1 MQNRKGPQPPR
12 TTTMSLS
19 NELAKQRNRGAA
31 DRTLMAWIRTCL
43 SLISFGFGLDKILGA
58 IKRSRLGESAH
69 VDLSVRLV
77 AIGFVLIGIVAMA
90 ASTRQHRLNLRQIK
104 RDDYFYTD
112 QFSIT
117 TATATALIMIGAVAL
132 VLLIQGAQTG

>member
-1 MQNRKGPQPPR
+1 
-12 TTTMSLS
+12 
-19 NELAKQRNRGAA
+19 
-31 DRTLMAWIRTCL
+31 
-43 SLISFGFGLDKILGA
+43 
-58 IKRSRLGESAH
+58 
-69 VDLSVRLV
+69 
-77 AIGFVLIGIVAMA
+77 MA